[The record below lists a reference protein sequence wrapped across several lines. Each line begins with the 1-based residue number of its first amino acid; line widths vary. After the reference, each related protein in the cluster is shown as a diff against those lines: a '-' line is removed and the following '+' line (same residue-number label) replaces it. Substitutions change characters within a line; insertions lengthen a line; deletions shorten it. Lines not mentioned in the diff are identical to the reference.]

1 MQTVIVLLFCLAL
14 GIMVKVQGWLALIW
28 VPLGFAIG
36 LFVTAQIALPLMLGL
51 PRAVRLVSRGE
62 MRSGVYARLLI
73 TPVVWVVALFILLFL
88 VGFLW
93 PSAAAWVTGNAALN
107 IGTWLGIIA
116 ILVSPLSSKS
126 RSDYRADF
134 DRSCGQ
140 FYTAFYTGTSSQLPP
155 EV

>member
-1 MQTVIVLLFCLAL
+1 MQTITALLFCLAP
-14 GIMVKVQGWLALIW
+14 GVMVKVQGWLALVW

-36 LFVTAQIALPLMLGL
+36 LFVTAQVVLPLLLGL

-73 TPVVWVVALFILLFL
+73 TPVVWVVVLFVALFL

-93 PSAAAWVTGNAALN
+93 PSAAAWVAGNAALN
-107 IGTWLGIIA
+107 VGTWIGIIG
-116 ILVSPLSSKS
+116 ILLSPLSSKS
-126 RSDYRADF
+126 RSDFRADF
-134 DRSCGQ
+134 DRSYGQ
-140 FYTAFYTGTSSQLPP
+140 FYTATSSELPP